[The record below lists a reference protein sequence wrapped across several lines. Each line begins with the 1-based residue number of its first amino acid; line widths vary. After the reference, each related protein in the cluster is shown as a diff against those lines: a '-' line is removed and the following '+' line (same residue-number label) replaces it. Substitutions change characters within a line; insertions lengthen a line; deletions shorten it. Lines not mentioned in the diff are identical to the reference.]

1 MEPDEVEIK
10 LTKDEAIV
18 LFEFLSR
25 FSDSDELKI
34 IHQSEERAL
43 WNLTC
48 VFESTLSE
56 PFRENYGEILEAA
69 RERLK
74 DDPE

>member
-1 MEPDEVEIK
+1 METNEVEIK
-10 LTKDEAIV
+10 LSKDEAIV

-48 VFESTLSE
+48 IFESALSE
-56 PFRENYGEILEAA
+56 PFRKDYENILWAA

-74 DDPE
+74 DKLE